1 MQGESSE
8 ITARV
13 AKNIVAARKA
23 AGLRQTDIAEAL
35 GVSGRSVVKWEKGLS
50 DPTNANLSRL
60 GSLLGLPGKGL
71 WFYQD
76 HDENALDPMVEQWRR
91 DSMELAQIRK
101 LINSVRELP
110 ADGAVTIHYA
120 LAQLSKMRAGG
131 SRDIANQADLLIQS
145 IRAKRDIA

>member
-1 MQGESSE
+1 MELEVLLEEFMQGESSE

-23 AGLRQTDIAEAL
+23 AGLRQTDVAEAL

-60 GSLLGLPGKGL
+60 GELLGLPGKGL

-76 HDENALDPMVEQWRR
+76 HEGQLDAVVEQWKK

-110 ADGAVTIHYA
+110 TDGAVTIH
-120 LAQLSKMRAGG
+120 
-131 SRDIANQADLLIQS
+131 
-145 IRAKRDIA
+145 